1 MLSQTALHLLLHHLS
16 CFLFTHEAPA
26 PSRAVFVNRAL
37 EGGNHSE
44 LRSSGQGPS
53 LMQLDASIG
62 RGRGRGMSFCEHTV
76 KGPSEDTSRP

>member
-1 MLSQTALHLLLHHLS
+1 MLSHTAMRLLLHHLS

-26 PSRAVFVNRAL
+26 PSRTVFVNRAF

-53 LMQLDASIG
+53 LMGLDASIG
-62 RGRGRGMSFCEHTV
+62 RGRGQE
-76 KGPSEDTSRP
+76 